1 MNPHPDVQ
9 LRAAPAIPKAMRL
22 QSAQMDE
29 AVWTHI
35 YYHDGQVS
43 ASRSAGHIV
52 QKCEL
57 EDYAISFEISG

>member
-35 YYHDGQVS
+35 YYHDGRAS
-43 ASRSAGHIV
+43 ANRLAGHIV
-52 QKCEL
+52 QKRQL
-57 EDYAISFEISG
+57 EDYAISFKISW